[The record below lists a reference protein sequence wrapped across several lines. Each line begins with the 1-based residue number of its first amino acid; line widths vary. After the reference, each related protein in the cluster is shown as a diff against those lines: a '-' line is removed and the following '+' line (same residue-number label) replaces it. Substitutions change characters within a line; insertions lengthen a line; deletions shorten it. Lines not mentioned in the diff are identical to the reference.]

1 MRRAQRDGC
10 QKQCP
15 QPLAA
20 SVDSSTFMSGTA
32 VVTTIA
38 MTTLVCGPES
48 QTGHR
53 GASVANVSA

>member
-38 MTTLVCGPES
+38 MTTLVCGP
-48 QTGHR
+48 
-53 GASVANVSA
+53 